1 MISGGALAVALLLP
15 GAIGAA
21 GTSGETKLRLD
32 VHAAADC
39 TSRGDVAGRIG
50 ARSPRIQIV
59 DDAEVTAVVTVT
71 SPRPG
76 SVVADLVMATTGA
89 EPSPRRFVARSCAE
103 AADAVALSIAVTLD
117 PSAARR
123 SPAERD
129 VNALPGSG
137 TATAP
142 PAVEAPKPPD
152 APADAPSNAAPPIAV
167 TTPAAPTPVSPVRRH
182 FGTHVAGQMIFGPAP
197 VVMPG
202 IAVYG
207 MAALERDGL
216 WAPALFLGA
225 TRVWSGGVT
234 EADGTASF
242 ILDAGTLDVCP
253 LRVRWSALSAR
264 PCASLLFG
272 RLNARGTE
280 TESAANV
287 SRPFGA
293 AGLAVSASV
302 GAPIEVTAR
311 AGVGVT
317 LIRDSYEF
325 AASIFH
331 RAARV
336 TASASLG
343 VGFRWP

>member
-21 GTSGETKLRLD
+21 GTSGGETKLRLD

-39 TSRGDVAGRIG
+39 TSRSDVAARVG

-59 DDAEVTAVVTVT
+59 DEAEVAAVVTVT

-76 SVVADLVMATTGA
+76 SIVADLVMATAGA

-117 PSAARR
+117 PSAARKP
-123 SPAERD
+123 SVAERD
-129 VNALPGSG
+129 VNAPVEPG
-137 TATAP
+137 TTPAP
-142 PAVEAPKPPD
+142 PVAEAPKPPD
-152 APADAPSNAAPPIAV
+152 GPANPQPPVAV
-167 TTPAAPTPVSPVRRH
+167 VTPAAPTPVSSVRRH
-182 FGTHVAGQMIFGPAP
+182 FGTHVAGQVIFGPAP

-202 IAVYG
+202 IAIYG

-216 WAPALFLGA
+216 WAPTVFLG
-225 TRVWSGGVT
+225 V
-234 EADGTASF
+234 
-242 ILDAGTLDVCP
+242 LDAGTLDVCP
-253 LRVRWSALSAR
+253 LRVRWSALSTR

-280 TESAANV
+280 TEAAANV
-287 SRPFGA
+287 SRPFGV
-293 AGLAVSASV
+293 AGVGVTASI
-302 GAPIEVTAR
+302 GAPVEVTAR

-317 LIRDSYEF
+317 LIRDSYEL
-325 AASIFH
+325 ATTVFH

-336 TASASLG
+336 TASVSLG